1 MTKKANA
8 LKRWNAMQ
16 IAQAVVTG
24 LTLLFL
30 FVPVI
35 QMAVTAFMK
44 NAFRG
49 FKAGF
54 TTDWIERVLN
64 SYGDTIL
71 RSLGL
76 AVGALVI
83 CIIIGVPAAWVL
95 VREQRKRWAGLIEEA
110 LLLPLSIPGLAI
122 GLGILLVWGG
132 FGSFRQSNLFILC
145 GHVMFCLPFM
155 VRSVMA
161 VMRVEPLDAYE
172 EASAT
177 LGASPWTTFIKV
189 VVPVAMPGIIAGGLM
204 VMTVSLGEFNIS
216 WMLQTPDTKTL
227 PVGLADSY
235 ASLRL
240 EIGSAYT
247 FLFFVILVPLLSLMQ
262 SLPEWLAKKRAE
274 RRLKAAQVAED
285 EALL

>member
-1 MTKKANA
+1 MSKKSP
-8 LKRWNAMQ
+8 KSWNATQ

-30 FVPVI
+30 FIPVI

-54 TTDWIERVLN
+54 TTQWIERVLN

-83 CIIIGVPAAWVL
+83 CVIIGVPAAWVL
-95 VREQRKRWAGLIEEA
+95 VREQKKRWAALIEEA

-132 FGSFRQSNLFILC
+132 FGGFRQSNLFILC

-161 VMRVEPLDAYE
+161 VMRIEPLDAYE

-177 LGASPWTTFIKV
+177 LGASPWTTFRKV

-262 SLPEWLAKKRAE
+262 SLPEWLAKRRAE
-274 RRLKAAQVAED
+274 KRLKAAQAAEG
-285 EALL
+285 EALP

>member
-1 MTKKANA
+1 MSKKSSN
-8 LKRWNAMQ
+8 RWSAMQ

-54 TTDWIERVLN
+54 TTQWIERVLIN
-64 SYGDTIL
+64 YGDTIL

-95 VREQRKRWAGLIEEA
+95 VREQRKRWAGLVEEA

-132 FGSFRQSNLFILC
+132 FGGFRQSSLFILC

-177 LGASPWTTFIKV
+177 LGASPWTTFMKV
-189 VVPVAMPGIIAGGLM
+189 VVPVSMPGILAGGLM

-227 PVGLADSY
+227 PVGMADSY

-274 RRLKAAQVAED
+274 RRRKAALAAED
-285 EALL
+285 EALQ

>member
-1 MTKKANA
+1 MSKKSSN
-8 LKRWNAMQ
+8 RWSAMQ

-35 QMAVTAFMK
+35 QMAVTAFVK

-54 TTDWIERVLN
+54 TTQWIERVLTN
-64 SYGDTIL
+64 YGDTIL

-95 VREQRKRWAGLIEEA
+95 VREQRKRWAGLVEEA

-132 FGSFRQSNLFILC
+132 FGGFRQSSLFILC

-177 LGASPWTTFIKV
+177 LGASPWTTFMKV
-189 VVPVAMPGIIAGGLM
+189 VVPVSMPGILAGGLM

-227 PVGLADSY
+227 PVGMADSY

-274 RRLKAAQVAED
+274 RRRKAALAAED
-285 EALL
+285 EALQ